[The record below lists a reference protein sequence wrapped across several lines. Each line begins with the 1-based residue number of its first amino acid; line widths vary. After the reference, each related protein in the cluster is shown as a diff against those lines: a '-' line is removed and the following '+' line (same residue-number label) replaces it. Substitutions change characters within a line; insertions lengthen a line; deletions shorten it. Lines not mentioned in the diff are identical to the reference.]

1 MTNDDIQTGI
11 RQGTQIPPD
20 LRAYSQ
26 ALLTSLPPQLLIPY
40 LYPTFYSLHNMPPEV
55 RARLLARKSCS
66 YLLPPRRPAL
76 LESMA
81 SFYLRLCP

>member
-1 MTNDDIQTGI
+1 MTSGDVQTGI

-55 RARLLARKSCS
+55 R
-66 YLLPPRRPAL
+66 P
-76 LESMA
+76 
-81 SFYLRLCP
+81 